1 MAALTAA
8 DVVFDD
14 FDGAG
19 GGGGDDDDDDFE
31 DLDPSLRNLVEQ
43 ESLKWIFVGGKGG
56 VGKTTSSSSIGVLL
70 ARTRRKVLII
80 STDPAHNVS
89 DAFSQ
94 KFSNEPILV
103 KGFENLY
110 AMEIDTKAPGET
122 LAVAAGG
129 GDGSGLPD
137 DAQGAAGSL
146 QSMLKDLTSAVPGI
160 DECMGF
166 AELMKQVQT
175 MDYDVI
181 VFDTAPTGHT
191 LRLLSMPT
199 VMEKAFAKITEL
211 KDRFSGLGGL
221 MGQMSAMMGGA
232 MPSQDAMLGQLE
244 QVRSVIRAVN
254 AQFRDP
260 NKTTFVCVCI
270 PEFLSV
276 YETERL
282 VQELAK
288 FGIDVHNIIVNQ
300 VLIPPS
306 DWRPRLDCW
315 GDIKCQS
322 RLKMQNKYLE
332 QIFDLYEHCHIV
344 TMPLLDAEVRGT
356 DLLHYFAD
364 NLCEPFVP
372 GTCDAY
378 RDAKVK
384 LAQAEA
390 AGEAKQ

>member
-1 MAALTAA
+1 MASLSTTKQ
-8 DVVFDD
+8 DSDSD
-14 FDGAG
+14 YDSDGSY
-19 GGGGDDDDDDFE
+19 E
-31 DLDPSLRNLVEQ
+31 ELDPSLQNLID
-43 ESLKWIFVGGKGG
+43 SDLKWIFVGGKGG

-70 ARTRRKVLII
+70 SRTRTKVLII

-103 KGFENLY
+103 KGFDNLY
-110 AMEIDTKAPGET
+110 AMEIDTNANNLQLGA
-122 LAVAAGG
+122 LGGG
-129 GDGSGLPD
+129 GDGSGVPED
-137 DAQGAAGSL
+137 ENATASI
-146 QSMLKDLTSAVPGI
+146 QSMLKELTSAVPGI

-175 MDYDVI
+175 MDYDCI

-199 VMEKAFAKITEL
+199 VMENAFTKIHEL
-211 KDRFSGLGGL
+211 KDRFSGLSG
-221 MGQMSAMMGGA
+221 MFGQMSSMMGGQ

-244 QVRSVIRAVN
+244 QIRGVIQAVN

-260 NKTTFVCVCI
+260 TKTTFVCVCI

-282 VQELAK
+282 VQELSK

-300 VLIPPS
+300 VLIPPQ
-306 DWRPRLDCW
+306 DWQPRADCW

-344 TMPLLDAEVRGT
+344 TMPLLDAEVRGVE
-356 DLLHYFAD
+356 LLKYFAD
-364 NLCEPFVP
+364 NLAEPFVP
-372 GTCDAY
+372 GTVNEY
-378 RDAKVK
+378 REEK
-384 LAQAEA
+384 LTLANMEKEKTN
-390 AGEAKQ
+390 GN

>member
-1 MAALTAA
+1 MAALASPGSSGSEYS
-8 DVVFDD
+8 DS
-14 FDGAG
+14 
-19 GGGGDDDDDDFE
+19 E
-31 DLDPSLRNLVEQ
+31 LLDELEPSLRNLVEQ

-94 KFSNEPILV
+94 KFSNEPILI
-103 KGFENLY
+103 KGFDNLY
-110 AMEIDTKAPGET
+110 AMEIDTKAATGPGSQ
-122 LAVAAGG
+122 LAASLGG
-129 GDGSGLPD
+129 DDGSGIGGAD
-137 DAQGAAGSL
+137 DEEGGAGGSL
-146 QSMLKDLTSAVPGI
+146 ASMFKDVTSAIPGI

-166 AELMKQVQT
+166 AELMKQVQN

-221 MGQMSAMMGGA
+221 MGQMSGMMGGQ
-232 MPSQDAMLGQLE
+232 MPDQNAMLGQLE
-244 QVRSVIRAVN
+244 AVRTVIRAVN

-260 NKTTFVCVCI
+260 AKTTFVCVCI

-300 VLIPPS
+300 VLIPPQ

-315 GDIKCQS
+315 GDLKCQS

-344 TMPLLDAEVRGT
+344 TMPLLDAEVRGSE
-356 DLLHYFAD
+356 LLHKFAD
-364 NLCEPFVP
+364 SLEEPFVP
-372 GTCDAY
+372 GTAQEY
-378 RDAKVK
+378 RDSKTGGK
-384 LAQAEA
+384 
-390 AGEAKQ
+390 

>member
-1 MAALTAA
+1 MASLATQ
-8 DVVFDD
+8 DD
-14 FDGAG
+14 SS
-19 GGGGDDDDDDFE
+19 GDDSDYE
-31 DLDPSLRNLVEQ
+31 ELDPSLRNLVTQ
-43 ESLKWIFVGGKGG
+43 TSLKWIFVGGKGG

-70 ARTRRKVLII
+70 SRTRKKVLII

-94 KFSNEPILV
+94 KFSNEPILI
-103 KGFENLY
+103 KGFTNLY
-110 AMEIDTKAPGET
+110 AMEIDTKANSNNMSDLVGAE
-122 LAVAAGG
+122 
-129 GDGSGLPD
+129 DE
-137 DAQGAAGSL
+137 GAAASL
-146 QSMLKDLTSAVPGI
+146 QSMLKELTSAVPGI

-166 AELMKQVQT
+166 AELMKQVQN
-175 MDYDVI
+175 MDYDCI

-199 VMEKAFAKITEL
+199 VMEDAFEKINEL
-211 KDRFSGLGGL
+211 KDRFSGLSG
-221 MGQMSAMMGGA
+221 MFGQMSAMMGGQ
-232 MPSQDAMLGQLE
+232 MPSQDAMMGQMDAIRE
-244 QVRSVIRAVN
+244 VIRQVN

-260 NKTTFVCVCI
+260 TKTTFVCVCI

-300 VLIPPS
+300 VLIPPQ
-306 DWRPRLDCW
+306 DWRPLADCW

-356 DLLHYFAD
+356 KLLHYFAD
-364 NLCEPFVP
+364 NLEEPYVP
-372 GTCDAY
+372 GTCNEY
-378 RDAKVK
+378 RDGKV
-384 LAQAEA
+384 AEA
-390 AGEAKQ
+390 KAERAKEKESGASKQ

>member
-1 MAALTAA
+1 MSALTTTNESS
-8 DVVFDD
+8 DS
-14 FDGAG
+14 DGS
-19 GGGGDDDDDDFE
+19 DYE
-31 DLDPSLRNLVEQ
+31 DELEPSLRNLVDQ
-43 ESLKWIFVGGKGG
+43 TSLKWIFVGGKGG

-70 ARTRRKVLII
+70 SRTRKKVLII
-80 STDPAHNVS
+80 STDPAHNIS

-94 KFSNEPILV
+94 KFSNEPILI
-103 KGFENLY
+103 KGFDNLY
-110 AMEIDTKAPGET
+110 AMEIDTKATTSSMTG
-122 LAVAAGG
+122 LVSS
-129 GDGSGLPD
+129 DGIPED
-137 DAQGAAGSL
+137 EGAAASL
-146 QSMLKDLTSAVPGI
+146 QSMLKELTSAVPGI

-175 MDYDVI
+175 MDYDCI

-199 VMEKAFAKITEL
+199 VMENAFEKINEL
-211 KDRFSGLGGL
+211 KDRFSGLSGL
-221 MGQMSAMMGGA
+221 FGQMSAMMGGQ
-232 MPSQDAMLGQLE
+232 MPSQDAMMGQMAAIRE
-244 QVRSVIRAVN
+244 VISAVN

-260 NKTTFVCVCI
+260 TKTTFVCVCI

-300 VLIPPS
+300 VLIPPR
-306 DWRPRLDCW
+306 DWRPLADCW

-356 DLLHYFAD
+356 KLLHSFAD
-364 NLCEPFVP
+364 NLEKPFVP
-372 GTCDAY
+372 GTCNEY
-378 RDAKVK
+378 RDEKLQLAK
-384 LAQAEA
+384 LAREKEQQDDQNES
-390 AGEAKQ
+390 KTM

>member
-1 MAALTAA
+1 MAALAA
-8 DVVFDD
+8 QDGELSSGSEYDSDD
-14 FDGAG
+14 LD
-19 GGGGDDDDDDFE
+19 E
-31 DLDPSLRNLVEQ
+31 VDPSLRNLVEQ
-43 ESLKWIFVGGKGG
+43 TTLKWIFVGGKGG

-94 KFSNEPILV
+94 KFSNEPILI
-103 KGFENLY
+103 KGFDNLY
-110 AMEIDTKAPGET
+110 AMEIDTKAATGPGSQ
-122 LAVAAGG
+122 LAASLGGEDGTGLGSAGDDAGG
-129 GDGSGLPD
+129 S
-137 DAQGAAGSL
+137 SL
-146 QSMLKDLTSAVPGI
+146 QSMFKDVSSAIPGI

-166 AELMKQVQT
+166 AELMKQVQN

-199 VMEKAFAKITEL
+199 VMENAFSKISEL
-211 KDRFSGLGGL
+211 KDRFSGLSGL
-221 MGQMSAMMGGA
+221 MGQMSSMMGGQ
-232 MPSQDAMLGQLE
+232 MPDQNAMLGQLE
-244 QVRSVIRAVN
+244 AVRTVIRAVN

-260 NKTTFVCVCI
+260 TKTTFVCVCI

-332 QIFDLYEHCHIV
+332 QIFDLYEDYHIV
-344 TMPLLDAEVRGT
+344 TMPLLDAEVRGSA
-356 DLLHYFAD
+356 LLHKFAD
-364 NLCEPFVP
+364 NLEVPFVP
-372 GTCDAY
+372 GTCQEY
-378 RDAKVK
+378 RDSKTK
-384 LAQAEA
+384 KA
-390 AGEAKQ
+390 ASN